1 MKLDTEAD
9 RVLFV
14 KSCVL
19 TLIQKARVKLNPRNL
34 YMVINLWEVAGS
46 GRLSAYFGTS

>member
-1 MKLDTEAD
+1 MKLDSEAD

-34 YMVINLWEVAGS
+34 YMVRTLSKVVAWPHTSGS
-46 GRLSAYFGTS
+46 S